1 MVAQCPRGGVIREGA
16 ALNRFKRVAKVVVQ
30 RLREVL
36 NARVFVVDDRT
47 LVIASTDPDAIGQ
60 SFELR
65 SELRLPLQIE
75 QQRGEV
81 ILSHLESDEI
91 SLRLTSVLV
100 ELVIAQAASIAHQP
114 LQPELKNKF
123 IHDLLRSPS
132 RDESEVLR
140 EAQILG
146 LDFTRPR
153 AVILIDAADY
163 LLSCPTKPFEMLD
176 AQTQSSIQVII
187 GSIVKFFHL
196 PNDTICAYIGGSE
209 IAVLKASSTQDLEA
223 WADQKDPAGN
233 PSWANLAALKRAS
246 TALLSQLR
254 SQTQTNLSVG
264 IGRYHP
270 GIQGLARSY
279 QDARAALSLGHHFS
293 GQNQVYCLDDLGVAA
308 FVGISDESTKI
319 DLAKHLLSPLDQEPE
334 LIDTLQVF
342 FSENC
347 YPSST
352 ANKLSIHRNTLSY
365 RLDKITSLTGL
376 NPRLFDAAIQIRLA
390 LLLRSFVESNS
401 ESSAKGNPKLGNCTI
416 SKHSTSR
423 HLVQMPNVSSR

>member
-1 MVAQCPRGGVIREGA
+1 MREESA
-16 ALNRFKRVAKVVVQ
+16 TRFKRVGKVIVQ
-30 RLREVL
+30 RLQEVL
-36 NARVFVVDDRT
+36 DARVFVIDDRT
-47 LVIASTDPDAIGQ
+47 TVIASTDLDTIGHHFEDNNCDAQ
-60 SFELR
+60 LPN
-65 SELRLPLQIE
+65 LRLPLRVE
-75 QQRGEV
+75 QQQGEV
-81 ILSHLESDEI
+81 ILNHLESDEI
-91 SLRLTSVLV
+91 SLRLSRVLV
-100 ELVIAQAASIAHQP
+100 ELVISQALSIAHQP

-140 EAQILG
+140 EAQIFG

-153 AVILIDAADY
+153 AVILVDAADY
-163 LLSCPTKPFEMLD
+163 LLSCPIKPFEVLD
-176 AQTQSSIQVII
+176 VQTERHIQVII
-187 GSIVKFFHL
+187 SSIVNFFHL
-196 PNDTICAYIGGSE
+196 PNDTICAYIGSGE

-223 WADQKDPAGN
+223 WADQKDPTGN

-246 TALLSQLR
+246 NALLDQLR
-254 SQTQTNLSVG
+254 SQTQKNLSIG

-334 LIDTLQVF
+334 LIDTLQAF

-352 ANKLSIHRNTLSY
+352 ASKLSIHRNTLSY

-376 NPRLFDAAIQIRLA
+376 NPRLFDNAIQIRLA
-390 LLLRSFVESNS
+390 LLLRSFTNLKS
-401 ESSAKGNPKLGNCTI
+401 ESLSLNDRKLCNCTTFEHPK
-416 SKHSTSR
+416 SNHF
-423 HLVQMPNVSSR
+423 VQLPNVFSH

>member
-1 MVAQCPRGGVIREGA
+1 M
-16 ALNRFKRVAKVVVQ
+16 LSRFKRVAKGIVQ
-30 RLREVL
+30 RIQEVL
-36 NARVFVVDDRT
+36 NAQVFVVDDRGMI
-47 LVIASTDPDAIGQ
+47 VASTEADAIDHCFDAT
-60 SFELR
+60 SN
-65 SELRLPLQIE
+65 LRLPFQVG

-91 SLRLTSVLV
+91 SLRLTQVLI
-100 ELVIAQAASIAHQP
+100 ELIVNQASSIAHQP

-123 IHDLLRSPS
+123 IHDLLRAPS

-153 AVILIDAADY
+153 AVILIDAAQY

-176 AQTQSSIQVII
+176 VQTQRSIQVII

-246 TALLSQLR
+246 TELLDQLR
-254 SQTQTNLSVG
+254 SQTQTDLSIG

-293 GQNQVYCLDDLGVAA
+293 GDNRVYCLDDLGVAA
-308 FVGISDESTKI
+308 FIGISDESTKI
-319 DLAKHLLSPLDQEPE
+319 DLAKHLLSPLDQESE

-342 FSENC
+342 FAENC

-352 ANKLSIHRNTLSY
+352 ASKLSIHRNTLSY

-376 NPRLFDAAIQIRLA
+376 NPRLFDDAVQIRLA
-390 LLLRSFVESNS
+390 LLLRSFVNS
-401 ESSAKGNPKLGNCTI
+401 HPENDTRLGNCTI
-416 SKHSTSR
+416 SEHSNSL
-423 HLVQMPNVSSR
+423 HLVQMPNAFSH

>member
-1 MVAQCPRGGVIREGA
+1 MTREGA
-16 ALNRFKRVAKVVVQ
+16 ALTRFKRVAQVIVQ
-30 RLREVL
+30 RIQEVL
-36 NARVFVVDDRT
+36 NARVFVVDDRA
-47 LVIASTDPDAIGQ
+47 VVVVSTENEAVGHCFDAP
-60 SFELR
+60 SN
-65 SELRLPLQIE
+65 LRLPLQVGH
-75 QQRGEV
+75 QRGEL

-91 SLRLTSVLV
+91 SLRLTQVLV
-100 ELVIAQAASIAHQP
+100 ELVIAQAMSIADQP
-114 LQPELKNKF
+114 FQPELKNKF
-123 IHDLLRSPS
+123 IHDLLRSPG

-153 AVILIDAADY
+153 AVILIDAAEY

-176 AQTQSSIQVII
+176 VQTQRRVQVII
-187 GSIVKFFHL
+187 ESIVKFFHL

-209 IAVLKASSTQDLEA
+209 IAVLKASSTQDLKA

-246 TALLSQLR
+246 IALLDQLR
-254 SQTQTNLSVG
+254 SQTGTNLSIG

-279 QDARAALSLGHHFS
+279 QDAQAALSLGHHFS
-293 GQNQVYCLDDLGVAA
+293 GENQVYCLDDLGVAA

-334 LIDTLQVF
+334 LIDTLAIF
-342 FSENC
+342 FAENC

-352 ANKLSIHRNTLSY
+352 AGKLSIHRNTLSY

-376 NPRLFDAAIQIRLA
+376 NPRLFDDAIQIRLA
-390 LLLRSFVESNS
+390 LLLRSFVDSHS
-401 ESSAKGNPKLGNCTI
+401 ESLAVRDRKLGICTI
-416 SKHSTSR
+416 SERTNSL
-423 HLVQMPNVSSR
+423 HLVQMPNVFSR

>member
-1 MVAQCPRGGVIREGA
+1 MIREGV
-16 ALNRFKRVAKVVVQ
+16 ALSRFRRVAKGIVQ
-30 RLREVL
+30 RIQEVL
-36 NARVFVVDDRT
+36 NAQVFVVDDREII
-47 LVIASTDPDAIGQ
+47 VASTEVNQIDQ
-60 SFELR
+60 CFNTLSN
-65 SELRLPLQIE
+65 LRLPFQVG

-81 ILSHLESDEI
+81 ILNQLESDEI
-91 SLRLTSVLV
+91 SSRLAQVLV
-100 ELVIAQAASIAHQP
+100 ELIVSQALSIAHQP
-114 LQPELKNKF
+114 VQPELKNKF
-123 IHDLLRSPS
+123 IHDLLRFPN

-153 AVILIDAADY
+153 AVILIDAAHY

-176 AQTQSSIQVII
+176 AQTQRSIQMII

-246 TALLSQLR
+246 TALLDQLR
-254 SQTQTNLSVG
+254 SQTQTDLSIG

-293 GQNQVYCLDDLGVAA
+293 GENQVYCLDDLGVAA

-334 LIDTLQVF
+334 LIETLKIF
-342 FSENC
+342 FAENC

-352 ANKLSIHRNTLSY
+352 ASRLSIHRNTLSY

-376 NPRLFDAAIQIRLA
+376 NPRLFDDAIQIRLA
-390 LLLRSFVESNS
+390 LLLRSLVNSHQGNDSKLGGCTIPERSNS
-401 ESSAKGNPKLGNCTI
+401 G
-416 SKHSTSR
+416 
-423 HLVQMPNVSSR
+423 HLVQMPNVFSR